1 MSNRRLGIYLGI
13 LFIFIGG
20 MALLGNLHIFHKEL
34 PGALFFFVLFVAFA
48 QSYAQKN
55 SRWWAVVP
63 AGCCF
68 TLGTILILKSY
79 SLVDSRYFGFVFLL
93 GLGLTF
99 FYLWTLRGIPPLKW
113 AIWPAAGFLM
123 LALYAWLEQINIL
136 DEKFLFA
143 LLLLLLGGFLIARG
157 MPGKR

>member
-1 MSNRRLGIYLGI
+1 
-13 LFIFIGG
+13 
-20 MALLGNLHIFHKEL
+20 
-34 PGALFFFVLFVAFA
+34 
-48 QSYAQKN
+48 
-55 SRWWAVVP
+55 
-63 AGCCF
+63 
-68 TLGTILILKSY
+68 LGTILILKSY

-99 FYLWTLRGIPPLKW
+99 FYLWTLRGIPSLKW